1 MNLKKLK
8 PNYNFST
15 LTLEASWRMNC
26 QVWREEAGV
35 EAGGWLATLLPRR
48 PSSQEASCS
57 RGETLWEWGDVHLRA
72 CRGQVGDLGPVRRL
86 LWQSVLGTQYS
97 PGASPGSGAHIT
109 LAQGESP

>member
-1 MNLKKLK
+1 MPLA
-8 PNYNFST
+8 
-15 LTLEASWRMNC
+15 LEASPC
-26 QVWREEAGV
+26 PPLPSDLSLLHVA
-35 EAGGWLATLLPRR
+35 ATLLPRR
-48 PSSQEASCS
+48 PSSKEASSS

-72 CRGQVGDLGPVRRL
+72 CHGQVGDLGPVRRL